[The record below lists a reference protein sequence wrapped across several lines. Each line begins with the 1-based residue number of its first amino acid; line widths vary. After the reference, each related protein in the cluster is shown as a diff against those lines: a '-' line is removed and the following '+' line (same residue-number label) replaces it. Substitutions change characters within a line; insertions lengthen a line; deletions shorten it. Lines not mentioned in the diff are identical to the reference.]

1 NSLGINNY
9 AAKLQQT
16 SLIDTGSETWNSLT
30 GTLYISAS
38 EFITLWL
45 SFWEPYEVTSPYS
58 AWSRSYTYMSPL
70 SDTRTY
76 YLQASVYTVVSLTT
90 TLYFSDSTYT
100 YLTGYAST
108 GRYTINLPSD
118 FAVYALEKYTDT
130 MNLSLIG
137 FGTGFSET
145 LRVGSLS
152 AISGSDGIWNT
163 NSTSTYYTFYTTF
176 TTYFSTRLTFQESLS
191 STSRIYPSDSSMTFS
206 LTASVWGTATLSGT
220 FSTDRSSG
228 TFLTINTSTNTIISL
243 AYRPAFAATATD
255 DMNLMNTD
263 RLDILQ
269 PSKGVTISAITS
281 FSKTGNPIVTA
292 ASFGVSQ
299 LAPLSFGVN
308 ALGSQF
314 TKTTNLT
321 LNCPFRVLFVDSDS
335 VSNGLYIVS
344 GSLTWAGNS
353 QTRSLIGIQ
362 STKRHTLLKGSSLNP
377 IAFEDLNFI

>member
-1 NSLGINNY
+1 
-9 AAKLQQT
+9 
-16 SLIDTGSETWNSLT
+16 SLT
-30 GTLYISAS
+30 GTLHISDSEWKNLVLTFWATYSLTATYSTWEYSSTIMWSTTAS
-38 EFITLWL
+38 ALYRL
-45 SFWEPYEVTSPYS
+45 SVGVTTS
-58 AWSRSYTYMSPL
+58 
-70 SDTRTY
+70 
-76 YLQASVYTVVSLTT
+76 VSLTT
-90 TLYFSDSTYT
+90 TFYFSGSTYT

-137 FGTGFSET
+137 FGTGLSET
-145 LRVGSLS
+145 LRIGALS
-152 AISGSDGIWNT
+152 TINGSDGILNT
-163 NSTSTYYTFYTTF
+163 SGTSTSRTFYTGFSTYLSTRLVFSSSVISYSIITPSEGSRTFSVFASVYGTTTFSGTF
-176 TTYFSTRLTFQESLS
+176 TTIV
-191 STSRIYPSDSSMTFS
+191 STSMYFTVYNMIPST
-206 LTASVWGTATLSGT
+206 
-220 FSTDRSSG
+220 
-228 TFLTINTSTNTIISL
+228 TIILS
-243 AYRPAFAATATD
+243 YRPAFAVTATD
-255 DMNLMNTD
+255 DMNLINTD

-281 FSKTGNPIVTA
+281 MMTGNPIVTA